1 MTTSD
6 PDAKKKAG
14 PDAEAGRK
22 IVTEPILQGRDRE
35 VLRAIVDSYIQ
46 TGEPV
51 GSRTVSREHPEARSA
66 ATIRNV
72 MADLEQSGFL
82 TQPHASAGRVPTD
95 RGLRYYI
102 EELLEPQS
110 VAPAERESIVRA
122 LRSRGDDAAVLL
134 ENAPHVLADFSRN
147 VGLVLIPAFS
157 QRVFERFSFVRI
169 QERRIAALF
178 VSRPG
183 LVDHRVMDVPQDYT
197 QEELDRISNVLS
209 DEFSGLPLSRIRVRL
224 LEMMSEEKA
233 QYDSLLREALELGAR
248 SLEEEGDGDDLIVEG
263 APNILDPQVFDSAD
277 RMKKLFQAFEEKS
290 RLVALLNQCLDEKGW
305 KLFIGSEEA
314 GTPEME
320 GCALVVSPYHDG
332 LRPVGTV
339 GILGP
344 TRMEY
349 ARAISLV
356 DTLAR
361 LLTQALSGSEP
372 PHDAEG
378 RRRSR

>member
-1 MTTSD
+1 MSD
-6 PDAKKKAG
+6 
-14 PDAEAGRK
+14 
-22 IVTEPILQGRDRE
+22 PILQGRDRE
-35 VLRAIVDSYIQ
+35 VLRAIVDSFIQ

-72 MADLEQSGFL
+72 MADLEQGGFVS
-82 TQPHASAGRVPTD
+82 QPHASAGRVPTE

-102 EELLEPQS
+102 EELLEPQPLG
-110 VAPAERESIVRA
+110 AAERDSIELA

-134 ENAPHVLADFSRN
+134 ESVPHLLAELSRN

-157 QRVFERFSFVRI
+157 QRVFERFSFVRV

-197 QEELDRISNVLS
+197 QEELDRISNYLS
-209 DEFSGLPLSRIRVRL
+209 EEFRGMPLSRIRVRL
-224 LEMMSEEKA
+224 LEMMTEEKA
-233 QYDSLLREALELGAR
+233 QYDGLMREALELGAR
-248 SLEEEGDGDDLIVEG
+248 SLEKEGDGDDLIVEG
-263 APNILDPQVFDSAD
+263 TPNILDPQVFASAD

-290 RLVALLNQCLDEKGW
+290 RLVSLLNQCLDEKGW
-305 KLFIGSEEA
+305 KLFIGSQET

-361 LLTQALSGSEP
+361 LLTQALSGPEA
-372 PHDAEG
+372 PHEGEG

>member
-1 MTTSD
+1 MSD
-6 PDAKKKAG
+6 
-14 PDAEAGRK
+14 
-22 IVTEPILQGRDRE
+22 PILQGRDRE
-35 VLRAIVDSYIQ
+35 VLRAIVDSFIQ

-72 MADLEQSGFL
+72 MADLEQCGFVS
-82 TQPHASAGRVPTD
+82 QPHASAGRVPTD

-102 EELLEPQS
+102 EELLEPQPL
-110 VAPAERESIVRA
+110 APAEREVMERA
-122 LRSRGDDAAVLL
+122 LHSRGDDAAGLF
-134 ENAPHVLADFSRN
+134 ESAPHLLADLSRN

-157 QRVFERFSFVRI
+157 QRVFERFSFVRV

-183 LVDHRVMDVPQDYT
+183 LVDHRVMDVAQDYT
-197 QEELDRISNVLS
+197 QEELDRISNYLS
-209 DEFSGLPLSRIRVRL
+209 EEFRGLPLSGIRVRV
-224 LEMMSEEKA
+224 LELMREEKA
-233 QYDSLLREALELGAR
+233 QYDRLMREALELAAR
-248 SLEEEGDGDDLIVEG
+248 SIEKDGDGDDLIVEG
-263 APNILDPQVFDSAD
+263 TPNILDPQVFESAD
-277 RMKKLFQAFEEKS
+277 RMKRLFQAFEEKS
-290 RLVALLNQCLDEKGW
+290 RLVGLLNQCLDEKGW
-305 KLFIGSEEA
+305 KLFIGSGET

-320 GCALVVSPYHDG
+320 GCALVVSPYRDG

-339 GILGP
+339 AILGP

-361 LLTQALSGSEP
+361 LLTQALSGPEP
-372 PHDAEG
+372 PHEGEG

>member
-1 MTTSD
+1 MTD
-6 PDAKKKAG
+6 
-14 PDAEAGRK
+14 
-22 IVTEPILQGRDRE
+22 PILQGRDRE
-35 VLRAIVDSYIQ
+35 VLRAIVDSFIQ

-72 MADLEQSGFL
+72 MADLEQGGYVS
-82 TQPHASAGRVPTD
+82 QPHASAGRVPTD

-102 EELLEPQS
+102 EELLEPQPLGPGE
-110 VAPAERESIVRA
+110 ADLLARA
-122 LRSRGDDAAVLL
+122 LSSRGDDAAVLL
-134 ENAPHVLADFSRN
+134 ESVPHLLAEHSRN

-183 LVDHRVMDVPQDYT
+183 LVDHRVMEVPQDYT
-197 QEELDRISNVLS
+197 QEELDRISNYLS
-209 DEFSGLPLSRIRVRL
+209 EEFRGLPLSRIRVRL

-233 QYDSLLREALELGAR
+233 RYDTLMREALELGAR
-248 SLEEEGDGDDLIVEG
+248 SLENQQDGNDLIVEG
-263 APNILDPQVFDSAD
+263 TPNILDAQVFDSAEQ
-277 RMKKLFQAFEEKS
+277 MKKLFQAFEEKS
-290 RLVALLNQCLDEKGW
+290 RLVSLLNQCLDEKGW
-305 KLFIGSEEA
+305 KLFIGSQET

-361 LLTQALSGSEP
+361 LLTQALSGPEAS
-372 PHDAEG
+372 HDSEG

>member
-1 MTTSD
+1 
-6 PDAKKKAG
+6 
-14 PDAEAGRK
+14 
-22 IVTEPILQGRDRE
+22 
-35 VLRAIVDSYIQ
+35 
-46 TGEPV
+46 
-51 GSRTVSREHPEARSA
+51 
-66 ATIRNV
+66 
-72 MADLEQSGFL
+72 
-82 TQPHASAGRVPTD
+82 
-95 RGLRYYI
+95 
-102 EELLEPQS
+102 
-110 VAPAERESIVRA
+110 
-122 LRSRGDDAAVLL
+122 
-134 ENAPHVLADFSRN
+134 

-197 QEELDRISNVLS
+197 QEELDRISNYLS
-209 DEFSGLPLSRIRVRL
+209 DEFRGLPLSRIRVRL
-224 LEMMSEEKA
+224 LELMSEEKA
-233 QYDSLLREALELGAR
+233 QYDHLMREALELGAR
-248 SLEEEGDGDDLIVEG
+248 SLEKDGAGTDDLLVEG
-263 APNILDPQVFDSAD
+263 TPNILDMQVFDSAD
-277 RMKKLFQAFEEKS
+277 RMKKLFHAFEEKS
-290 RLVALLNQCLDEKGW
+290 RLVGLLNQCLDENGW

-332 LRPVGTV
+332 LRPVGTL

-356 DTLAR
+356 ETLAR
-361 LLTQALSGSEP
+361 LLTQALSGS
-372 PHDAEG
+372 DAPLDGEG

>member
-1 MTTSD
+1 MTD
-6 PDAKKKAG
+6 
-14 PDAEAGRK
+14 
-22 IVTEPILQGRDRE
+22 PILQGRERD

-51 GSRTVSREHPEARSA
+51 GSKTVSREHPEARSA
-66 ATIRNV
+66 ATIRGV
-72 MADLEQSGFL
+72 MADLEQGGFV

-95 RGLRYYI
+95 RGFRYYI
-102 EELLEPQS
+102 EELLEHRPLD
-110 VAPAERESIVRA
+110 PAETDSIGRA
-122 LRSRGDDAAVLL
+122 LRSRGGDAAGIL
-134 ENAPHVLADFSRN
+134 ECAPHVLADLSRN

-197 QEELDRISNVLS
+197 QEELDRISNYLS
-209 DEFSGLPLSRIRVRL
+209 DQFRGMPLARIRVRL
-224 LEMMSEEKA
+224 LELMSEEKA
-233 QYDSLLREALELGAR
+233 QYDTLMREALELGAR
-248 SLEEEGDGDDLIVEG
+248 SLEREADGMDLIVEG
-263 APNILDPQVFDSAD
+263 TPNILDPQVFDNAD
-277 RMKKLFQAFEEKS
+277 RMKKLFRAFEEKS

-305 KLFIGSEEA
+305 KLFIGSQEA

-361 LLTQALSGSEP
+361 LLTQALSGPEP
-372 PHDAEG
+372 PVDGEG